1 MGYAFVHSAC
11 YGCGRLIIYNP
22 HRVPSIRVEG
32 KREPLC
38 RDCVD
43 KVNKGRIK
51 NGLEPK
57 PVHPDAYSPIGTDS
71 KSSLIICRVK

>member
-1 MGYAFVHSAC
+1 MECMEVDMGYAFVHSAC
-11 YGCGRLIIYNP
+11 YGCGRLISYNP

-57 PVHPDAYSPIGTDS
+57 PVHPDAYSPIPEEE
-71 KSSLIICRVK
+71 L